1 MSFTS
6 SGLIQQLLDFLGVT
20 ITTSDGYY
28 LVYISALIL
37 AITVVIITFFG
48 LFKFLVY
55 LRKN

>member
-6 SGLIQQLLDFLGVT
+6 SGLIQHILDFLGVT

-28 LVYISALIL
+28 LVYVSALVV
-37 AITVVIITFFG
+37 AIVFMIITFFG

-55 LRKN
+55 LRK

>member
-6 SGLIQQLLDFLGVT
+6 SGLIQQILDFLGVT

-28 LVYISALIL
+28 LVYVSAL
-37 AITVVIITFFG
+37 VVTIVFMVITFFG

-55 LRKN
+55 LRK